1 MTRHLWRHEWRML
14 RSDATLAI
22 LVAVLAL
29 AVGYALVNG
38 VRWRAHQ
45 RDVLE
50 AALDEEGA
58 RYKNAAAAI
67 RTAREQ
73 QKPLPAFS
81 DPGNPDTAGRTTAPR
96 YALLPPATLSEL
108 AVGQSDLL
116 SSYYKVTT
124 ESPETILG
132 TADTENPTRLLTGR
146 FDLAFVIVYL
156 YPLFIVALGYNLLS
170 LEKEQGTLALV
181 LSQPVTLARLL
192 AAKVGARVVLLV
204 GLVVGLSLAAL
215 IVLRVPVRDADTV
228 LRLGLWCAVVLGY
241 GLFWF
246 ALSLLV
252 AAAGRSSAMNAM
264 SLAGTWLVLTVLLP
278 GAANLVAT
286 TVYPVPSRVEMIQAV
301 REATDDANA
310 EGAALLGRYYQD
322 HPEFAAETSDR
333 AVTDFNA
340 VKLAVNDRIEAQV
353 RPVMRTYEVQLER
366 QQRFIDR
373 LRFLAPSVLAQE
385 SLNDI
390 SGTGAARHRHFVRQ
404 VLAFHQQ
411 WRDYFFPLTIRKV
424 ALSDYAT
431 VPQFTFREE
440 PLTEMLVR
448 TAVNLAGLAGM
459 AAILLG
465 VGLARLRQYPVTG
478 E

>member
-1 MTRHLWRHEWRML
+1 MTRHMWRHEWRML
-14 RSDATLAI
+14 RADATLAI

-29 AVGYALVNG
+29 AFGYALVNG
-38 VRWRAHQ
+38 VRWRAQQ
-45 RDVLE
+45 RDVLK
-50 AALDEEGA
+50 AALEEQAA
-58 RYKNAAAAI
+58 RYTSAETTI

-73 QKPLPAFS
+73 KKALPAFS
-81 DPGNPDTAGRTTAPR
+81 DPSNPDTAGRSTAPR
-96 YALLPPATLSEL
+96 YALLPPAPLSEL

-181 LSQPVTLARLL
+181 LSQPVTLARLV

-204 GLVVGLSLAAL
+204 GVVVGLSLVAL
-215 IVLRVPVRDADTV
+215 VALRVPLRDADAV

-252 AAAGRSSAMNAM
+252 AAGGRTSAMNAM
-264 SLAGTWLVLTVLLP
+264 TLAGLWLVITVLLP
-278 GAANLVAT
+278 GTANLVAT

-322 HPEFAAETSDR
+322 HPEFAAETSDQ

-340 VKLAVNDRIEAQV
+340 VKLAVNERIEAQV
-353 RPVMRTYEVQLER
+353 RPVMRTYDVQLAR
-366 QQRFIDR
+366 QQRVIDR
-373 LRFLAPSVLAQE
+373 LRFVAPSVLAQE

-390 SGTGAARHRHFVRQ
+390 SGSGAARHRGFVEQ

-411 WRDYFFPLTIRKV
+411 WRDYFSPLTIRKI
-424 ALSDYAT
+424 ALTNYTT
-431 VPQFTFREE
+431 VPQFTFTDE
-440 PLTEMLVR
+440 PVTAVVSR
-448 TAVNLAGLAGM
+448 TATNLAGLVGVTVV
-459 AAILLG
+459 LSVLG
-465 VGLARLRQYPVTG
+465 FSRLRRYPVTG